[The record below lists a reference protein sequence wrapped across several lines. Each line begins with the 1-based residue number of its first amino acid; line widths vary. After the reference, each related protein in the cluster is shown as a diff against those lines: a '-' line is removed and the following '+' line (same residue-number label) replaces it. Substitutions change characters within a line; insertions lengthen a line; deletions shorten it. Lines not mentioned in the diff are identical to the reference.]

1 MTNKT
6 EAQIFADDR
15 PSSLDDDLYQWS
27 LDAEIMLRAQ
37 ADRAYQLHHFRCRF
51 CISAG
56 MAPGK
61 QPRCADGQKLWDA
74 YRVACDPR
82 AARKSIAEYIP

>member
-1 MTNKT
+1 MPANTMQP
-6 EAQIFADDR
+6 AAHV
-15 PSSLDDDLYQWS
+15 
-27 LDAEIMLRAQ
+27 DAPWRE

-61 QPRCADGQKLWDA
+61 QPRCADGQQLWDA

-82 AARKSIAEYIP
+82 AARKSIADYVP